1 MNRLKSR
8 WLLIPAA
15 GFAFAAVAVG
25 AFAVGTGASFA
36 DGGARDGFAARV
48 ASILGLEE
56 SAVSDAMSRA
66 KRELRGERMQAALD
80 DKVSDGDI
88 TQAQAD
94 EYLAWIADAPDWAG
108 ERGHGRHHLAKRA
121 NSDNLRSALDAK
133 VSSGDITQAQADEYL
148 AWMDAAPAWMED
160 AVARARQGK
169 LDRLQDA
176 LDDKVS
182 DGVITQAQADE
193 YLARAQSGRG
203 FRGGK
208 GHHHRLGHKRGWR
221 F

>member
-15 GFAFAAVAVG
+15 VFALAAVAVG

-48 ASILGLEE
+48 ASILGLDET
-56 SAVSDAMSRA
+56 AVSDAMTRA
-66 KRELRGERMQAALD
+66 KRELRSERMRDALD
-80 DKVSDGDI
+80 DKVSDGGI

-94 EYLAWIADAPDWAG
+94 EYLAWMDDAPDWAG
-108 ERGHGRHHLAKRA
+108 GHGRHHLAKRA
-121 NSDNLRSALDAK
+121 SSDNLRSALDAK
-133 VSSGDITQAQADEYL
+133 VSSGVITQAQADEYL
-148 AWMDAAPAWMED
+148 AWVDAAPDWVED
-160 AVARARQGK
+160 SIARARQDK

-176 LDDKVS
+176 LDGKVS
-182 DGVITQAQADE
+182 DGVITQAQADD

-208 GHHHRLGHKRGWR
+208 GHHHRFGHKRGWR

>member
-1 MNRLKSR
+1 MNKLKSR

-15 GFAFAAVAVG
+15 VFAFAAVAVG
-25 AFAVGTGASFA
+25 AFALGTGASFA
-36 DGGARDGFAARV
+36 DGGDRDGFAARV

-80 DKVSDGDI
+80 GKVSDGDI

-94 EYLAWIADAPDWAG
+94 EYLAWIDAAPDWAG
-108 ERGHGRHHLAKRA
+108 ERGHGRHHFAKRA
-121 NSDNLRSALDAK
+121 SSDNLRSALDAK
-133 VSSGDITQAQADEYL
+133 VSNGDITQAQADEYL
-148 AWMDAAPAWMED
+148 AWMDAAPGWMED
-160 AVARARQGK
+160 AVARARQDK

-193 YLARAQSGRG
+193 
-203 FRGGK
+203 
-208 GHHHRLGHKRGWR
+208 
-221 F
+221 